1 MSISTKIKTL
11 LVLSGKEYAGLAAR
25 LGISRQALSN
35 KFYRDSFS
43 AADLVKVADYT
54 ESRLSFILP
63 DGTTSA

>member
-35 KFYRDSFS
+35 KFIEIVFQ
-43 AADLVKVADYT
+43 
-54 ESRLSFILP
+54 RL
-63 DGTTSA
+63 TS